1 MTVSRMKVK
10 TKTTITQ
17 FKSNT
22 PFGGGGGGG
31 GGGAPGGL
39 HPLDAFKKHKTFYN
53 LITIALL

>member
-22 PFGGGGGGG
+22 PFFWGGGG
-31 GGGAPGGL
+31 GGGAGGL